1 MKKTMK
7 RIAAAC
13 LALMLCFS
21 LVACGSSDNTQTTA
35 TAGSDSAAPAPATD
49 TSWPEKD
56 ITIVV
61 PFNAGGDTDFHA
73 RLLAQYAAEKL
84 GVNVIV

>member
-56 ITIVV
+56 ITSLF
-61 PFNAGGDTDFHA
+61 PLTP
-73 RLLAQYAAEKL
+73 AATRISTP
-84 GVNVIV
+84 VCWPSTPPRSWVST